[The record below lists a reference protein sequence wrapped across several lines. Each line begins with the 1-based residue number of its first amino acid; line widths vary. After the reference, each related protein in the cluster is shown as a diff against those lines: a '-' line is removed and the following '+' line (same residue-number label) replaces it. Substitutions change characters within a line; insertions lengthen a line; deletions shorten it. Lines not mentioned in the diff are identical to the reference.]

1 MACIGVDLHKR
12 DFTVCYRRSE
22 DDQVIRKFDNTKGG
36 MAEFLTSL
44 SCIDRVAVEAVG
56 ISRRFVKAVSPHVR
70 EIVSVDAARN
80 NLVSQSIKKTD
91 ANDATL
97 LAYGLEKGI
106 LPLAR
111 FRSEASQ
118 QLRSIL
124 SARDLLVQT
133 RVRTMNLLN
142 VIAARNGFNFP
153 PSKVRHLNWRGMID
167 PEKLEFGDAAAW
179 KALDRH
185 METLRGD
192 INELDKEA
200 IAASALF
207 EGYEALSALPGFGP
221 VTVATL
227 LAYIDDIDDFPNAKA
242 LVAYFGIAPRTRIS
256 AGEPI
261 PNRKFG
267 KFRAGAITKTG
278 DTRARAAIIM
288 TVNRVLCQNESLR
301 EFYDRIKG
309 RKGYRKARTAAGRKL
324 LCLVYFMLKTRKR
337 VQDFANVTFSRPF
350 ELQQCFIS
358 V

>member
-1 MACIGVDLHKR
+1 MTIIGVDLHKR

-22 DDQVIRKFDNTKGG
+22 DDQVTRKFDNSADG
-36 MAEFLTSL
+36 MDAFLGTL
-44 SCIDRVAVEAVG
+44 SCVDRVAVEAVG
-56 ISRRFVKAVSPHVR
+56 ISRRFVKAVGPRVR

-91 ANDATL
+91 ANDAAL

-106 LPLAR
+106 LPLSR

-124 SARDLLVQT
+124 AARDLLVMT

-142 VIAARNGFNFP
+142 VVAARNGFNFP
-153 PSKVRHLNWRGMID
+153 PSKVRHLNWRGLVD

-179 KALDRH
+179 RALNRH
-185 METLRGD
+185 METLRAD
-192 INELDKEA
+192 INELDKQA
-200 IAASALF
+200 IAASELF
-207 EGYEALSALPGFGP
+207 EGNSALSALPGFGP

-227 LAYIDDIDDFPNAKA
+227 LAYIDNIDDFPSAKS

-267 KFRAGAITKTG
+267 KFRAGAITRTG
-278 DTRARAAIIM
+278 DSRARSAIIM
-288 TVNRVLCQNESLR
+288 AVNRVFCQNESLR
-301 EFYDRIKG
+301 EFYERIKG
-309 RKGYRKARTAAGRKL
+309 RKGYRKARTAAARKL
-324 LCLVYFMLKTRKR
+324 LCLVYFMLKNRKS
-337 VQDFANVTFSRPF
+337 VQDFASVNFSRPF
-350 ELQQCFIS
+350 EHQKCFLY
-358 V
+358 